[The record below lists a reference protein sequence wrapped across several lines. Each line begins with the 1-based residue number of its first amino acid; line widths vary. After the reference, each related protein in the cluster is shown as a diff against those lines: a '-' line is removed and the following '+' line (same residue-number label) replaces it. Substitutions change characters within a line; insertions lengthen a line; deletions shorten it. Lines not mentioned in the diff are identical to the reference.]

1 MELTGK
7 LKENVDKAENK
18 EEAKKLIKNAGAE
31 VGIILNEDELDQ
43 VSGGMPS
50 RTPTFIFYLLHDERY
65 GYKKLMWAAQSWED
79 VNKFAESRFVS
90 SDTISQQAFD
100 KMKKCW

>member
-43 VSGGMPS
+43 VSGGMPAS
-50 RTPTFIFYLLHDERY
+50 TPYKGNTIFI
-65 GYKKLMWAAQSWED
+65 S
-79 VNKFAESRFVS
+79 
-90 SDTISQQAFD
+90 
-100 KMKKCW
+100 